1 LNRLA
6 ARRAFPRP
14 RASLALA
21 RTFSGTGAVEGS
33 SPTGAAWSPLRSSLG
48 SSIARRRSRADAS
61 SRDPLSRVARAS
73 LERARA
79 FARADATIG
88 ASSTR
93 ADSRRRVA
101 RASRG
106 RSTIGRV
113 VECRVGESSRQTTTR
128 DARRAT
134 RAMIRARV
142 APARARDRVASTRA
156 RARRGRRSSAARAS
170 FMDKL
175 LDLVTPKDSDS
186 SAPNREA
193 YDAWTAR
200 ATAKDAS
207 VAAVLAAV
215 RGTVLEGRVLEVA
228 YDAETRGYSARA
240 FHADVDGRGPCLVI
254 GKTTKGS
261 RFAGFN
267 PLGFYSVEDYRESGN
282 AFLCKWR
289 SDAAFR
295 RGDAPSDVANVLP
308 GGNAAIFDFGA
319 QGPCFGV
326 DALRVPLGF
335 APPNGSSYAGV
346 GGSFDLG
353 EANATGSRE
362 CKSRL
367 GTHYE
372 SFEDGSGLF
381 KEGAGATLAELR
393 VYYAP
398 ALRRNESDGL
408 YVS

>member
-1 LNRLA
+1 
-6 ARRAFPRP
+6 
-14 RASLALA
+14 
-21 RTFSGTGAVEGS
+21 V
-33 SPTGAAWSPLRSSLG
+33 
-48 SSIARRRSRADAS
+48 
-61 SRDPLSRVARAS
+61 
-73 LERARA
+73 
-79 FARADATIG
+79 
-88 ASSTR
+88 
-93 ADSRRRVA
+93 
-101 RASRG
+101 
-106 RSTIGRV
+106 
-113 VECRVGESSRQTTTR
+113 
-128 DARRAT
+128 
-134 RAMIRARV
+134 
-142 APARARDRVASTRA
+142 DR
-156 RARRGRRSSAARAS
+156 
-170 FMDKL
+170 L

-186 SAPNREA
+186 SASSGEA
-193 YDAWTAR
+193 YDAWTAE
-200 ATAKDAS
+200 ATARDAS

-215 RGTVLEGRVLEVA
+215 RGTTLEGRTLEVA
-228 YDAETRGYSARA
+228 YDAETRGYNARA
-240 FHADVDGRGPCLVI
+240 FHEDVDGRGPCLVV
-254 GKTTKGS
+254 GLTARGS

-267 PLGFYSVEDYRESGN
+267 PVGFYSAEDYRESGN

-353 EANATGSRE
+353 EANAAGSRE

-381 KEGAGATLAELR
+381 KEGASATLAELR

-398 ALRRNESDGL
+398 SLRRNESDGL

>member
-1 LNRLA
+1 
-6 ARRAFPRP
+6 
-14 RASLALA
+14 
-21 RTFSGTGAVEGS
+21 
-33 SPTGAAWSPLRSSLG
+33 
-48 SSIARRRSRADAS
+48 
-61 SRDPLSRVARAS
+61 
-73 LERARA
+73 
-79 FARADATIG
+79 
-88 ASSTR
+88 
-93 ADSRRRVA
+93 
-101 RASRG
+101 
-106 RSTIGRV
+106 
-113 VECRVGESSRQTTTR
+113 
-128 DARRAT
+128 
-134 RAMIRARV
+134 MIRARV

-228 YDAETRGYSARA
+228 YDAETRGYNARA